1 MGKVKIFLFLFI
13 FILNFSSNFAYEKI
27 DTSSYHFKEVVVAAL
42 RYPETMLE
50 VPLSVSYFSKQ
61 NFIGIRGLSLEE
73 PLARVPGV
81 LVQTRNGSQ
90 DIRII
95 IRGFGARGAGDR
107 SNSGTVRGL
116 RFLLDGVPQT
126 EPDGRTS
133 LDLFDIAFVENIE
146 VLRSNASALW
156 GNASGGVLSFS
167 TVPEIRE
174 NSATYSFTT
183 GNWGLAKNVLKL
195 QSQIGEKGLIYLNSL
210 QSKFDGWRENS
221 QSEKLLFNFG
231 LNSPIS
237 KKTTFLVNIN
247 FANNLFHIPGA
258 ITQVAFDSLPKSA
271 YPIYLRNKERRHN
284 KIGQI
289 STTITHNF
297 DENNSLQ
304 GLAFLTSKYLQR
316 SERGT
321 FRDFTRYFFGTNLTY
336 RNQLD
341 FSHFKNVLLLG
352 FDQTTQD
359 GAILFYAL
367 DSNANRSNNLQTDK
381 REGAGTFGAFI
392 QNEFIFDRLS
402 LILGL
407 RYDNVTYYSQDY
419 LAYSISDTKKFNRLT
434 PKFALSYRV
443 AENVS
448 LFGNIGGGIEVPAGN
463 ETDPAP
469 TEEPLPNQI
478 NPLLNPIIST
488 TYELGVKSFIGLRN
502 ILQSIEFEL
511 SSYYISVNN
520 ELVPYREGRFY
531 FSAGKTERLG
541 LESNV
546 RIDFDRYV
554 KLEGSLTYLSHRFVN
569 YKVDSG
575 YYDPTKAGIFA
586 DFKDNKLPGIPNLF
600 YNLSLSFPILLKF
613 EFSMQGVGK
622 YFADDANKYEVPS
635 YNIFNA
641 KVWFDQLYVGS
652 FMQISLSFSVNNIAD
667 SKYVGSAFINPIIE
681 KGSNLPYFI
690 EPGLPRNFV
699 FSVAAKLY

>member
-1 MGKVKIFLFLFI
+1 MRKAYFFVLSLLLVFDFS
-13 FILNFSSNFAYEKI
+13 LNYASEKI
-27 DTSSYHFKEVVVAAL
+27 DTNSYRFKEVVVAAL

-50 VPLSVSYFSKQ
+50 VPLSISFLSNKSFV
-61 NFIGIRGLSLEE
+61 GVRGLSLEE
-73 PLARVPGV
+73 PLSRVPGI

-90 DIRII
+90 DIRITT
-95 IRGFGARGAGDR
+95 RGFGARGAGDR

-133 LDLFDIAFVENIE
+133 LDFFDLAFVENIE
-146 VLRSNASALW
+146 ILRSNASALW
-156 GNASGGVLSFS
+156 GNASGGVFSFS
-167 TVPEIRE
+167 TVPERVE

-183 GNWGLAKNVLKL
+183 GNWGLTKNVLKL
-195 QSQIGEKGLIYLNSL
+195 QSRIGETGVVYLNSL
-210 QSKFDGWRENS
+210 HSDFDGWRENS
-221 QSEKLLFNFG
+221 RSEKLLFNLG
-231 LNSPIS
+231 INSPLS
-237 KKTTFLVNIN
+237 MKTKLLVNIN
-247 FANNLFHIPGA
+247 FANNIFHIPGA
-258 ITQVAFDSLPKSA
+258 ITQAAFDSVQKSA
-271 YPIYLRNKERRHN
+271 NPTYLMNKERRRN
-284 KIGQI
+284 RLGQI
-289 STTITHNF
+289 STTFTHNF
-297 DENNSLQ
+297 DEDNSLQ

-336 RNQLD
+336 RNQLH
-341 FSHFKNVLLLG
+341 FSGSQSILLMG
-352 FDQTTQD
+352 FDQTYQD

-367 DSNANRSNNLQTDK
+367 DSNGNRSTQLRTNK
-381 REGAGTFGAFI
+381 REGAGTLGAFL
-392 QNEFIFDRLS
+392 QNELIIDKLS
-402 LILGL
+402 VVLGL
-407 RYDNVTYYSQDY
+407 RYDNVSYYSQDY

-434 PKFALSYRV
+434 PKFALSYRI

-469 TEEPLPNQI
+469 VEEPIPYQI
-478 NPLLNPIIST
+478 NPLLEPIISA
-488 TYELGVKSFIGLRN
+488 TYELGLKSFFEIGHVLHY
-502 ILQSIEFEL
+502 IDFEL
-511 SSYYISVNN
+511 SSYYIAVKN

-541 LESNV
+541 LESYV
-546 RIDFDRYV
+546 RFNFDHDV
-554 KLEGSLTYLSHRFVN
+554 KLEGSFTYLSHRFVD

-575 YYDPTKAGIFA
+575 YYEPTKAGVFA

-600 YNLSLSFPILLKF
+600 YNLSLSFPLFLNF
-613 EFSMQGVGK
+613 ELSMQGVGK
-622 YFADDANKYEVPS
+622 YYADDANRYEVPS

-641 KVWFDQLYVGS
+641 KVWFDQLYINN
-652 FMQISLSFSVNNIAD
+652 FMQVSLVFSVNNIANT
-667 SKYVGSAFINPIIE
+667 KYVGSAFINPIIE

-699 FSVAAKLY
+699 FGISAKLY